1 MCLVVFRVAP
11 LNFNFGETD
20 NSMPPSSKDCSR
32 GNSASLVAFSVQF
45 LSDAEIFEDLCSHSS
60 VHASLKMFFLF
71 CDYLNIS

>member
-45 LSDAEIFEDLCSHSS
+45 LSDAEIFEDLCSHSFA
-60 VHASLKMFFLF
+60 HASLKMFFLF